1 MGKLDLLALRLDDTL
16 EEPGMTNLARSGN
29 HIRKAAFRVA
39 SPWVWVASALTLLAS
54 TGLTGCGNNGYS
66 YPVPG
71 AHFTGSVIGGQKPV
85 GGSTI
90 QLYAVGN
97 FGDGSPS
104 TALIGATLT
113 TSDGT
118 GTNSSIPNDSNANPG
133 NLNNT
138 LPVGSFTIPSH
149 SFTCPAP
156 STEVYMVSTG
166 GDPGLGTGVNPN
178 LALMTALG
186 QCGNLLPTTYVVMN
200 ELTTVS
206 SVAALGGGFAS
217 TYSEIAYDDGSSGGI
232 NDQAQLVGQLNA
244 VPEYT
249 NTATGTVPGSA
260 LPAGYSASSTAIQ
273 TLGDIVAACVNSA
286 GGTASNTSTPCGSLF
301 HLAIKSAIAPTNTI
315 DAVINILN
323 QPTVNVSQIYLL
335 LPGSDNPFV
344 PTLTSAPANWL
355 LPITSSTATQLV
367 FTVAPTNT
375 AANSTITPSV
385 AVSIEDA
392 GNNVQTSATNTVTL
406 AIGVNPGGGT
416 LSGETTVTAIA
427 INGVA
432 TFTGLTINKPGTGY
446 TLTAAASGLT
456 TATSGT
462 FNITP

>member
-1 MGKLDLLALRLDDTL
+1 MCKT
-16 EEPGMTNLARSGN
+16 
-29 HIRKAAFRVA
+29 K
-39 SPWVWVASALTLLAS
+39 
-54 TGLTGCGNNGYS
+54 
-66 YPVPG
+66 
-71 AHFTGSVIGGQKPV
+71 
-85 GGSTI
+85 
-90 QLYAVGN
+90 
-97 FGDGSPS
+97 
-104 TALIGATLT
+104 
-113 TSDGT
+113 
-118 GTNSSIPNDSNANPG
+118 
-133 NLNNT
+133 
-138 LPVGSFTIPSH
+138 
-149 SFTCPAP
+149 
-156 STEVYMVSTG
+156 
-166 GDPGLGTGVNPN
+166 
-178 LALMTALG
+178 
-186 QCGNLLPTTYVVMN
+186 
-200 ELTTVS
+200 
-206 SVAALGGGFAS
+206 
-217 TYSEIAYDDGSSGGI
+217 
-232 NDQAQLVGQLNA
+232 
-244 VPEYT
+244 
-249 NTATGTVPGSA
+249 
-260 LPAGYSASSTAIQ
+260 
-273 TLGDIVAACVNSA
+273 SA